1 MKNRI
6 TAIFIAAMMTLSLTA
21 CGNEETSSEQETTSE
36 STQSQ
41 SGADDTSAEETQEA
55 ADESAQSEWDEL
67 SAEEIT
73 EAMGI
78 GWNLGNQLEASSNKV
93 PDETAWGNPVIT
105 KELIEM
111 IKEQG
116 FNTIRIPVSYLSK
129 IGEAPDYTIDEAWLD
144 RINEVVDYA
153 IDSGL
158 YVIMNI
164 HGDGYYTV
172 DGGWLL
178 CAEDETAQVEIKAKY
193 EKVWEQIAER
203 YKDYDEHLIFE
214 SMNEEFN
221 NDYGNPDAEAYE
233 NINAYNQ
240 IFIDTVRS
248 SGGNN
253 DKRWVLIPGWNTNIG
268 YTTESKGF
276 VIPTDDNCT
285 ADGNRIMISV
295 HYYDPYNFT
304 LDENASSATTEWG
317 KYADENYDNWGQEDY
332 ANSQFKKLYD
342 EYVSK
347 GYPVVIGEM
356 GCLDKSHLSDNNTA
370 YRAYWYEYIVHSMKE
385 NGCVPVMWDNGWT
398 GKGSFAFFDRTTLET
413 TQPEIIEAVM
423 RAMNTDGDYE
433 IPAPE
438 ETTQAEEE
446 SSETE
451 ETTKA
456 DV

>member
-1 MKNRI
+1 MKKKI
-6 TAIFIAAMMTLSLTA
+6 TAIFVAAMMAVSFSA
-21 CGNEETSSEQETTSE
+21 CGSE
-36 STQSQ
+36 
-41 SGADDTSAEETQEA
+41 DTSANSETQAESTAAAENESDDDSAEAEESEETVTE
-55 ADESAQSEWDEL
+55 ESSESEWDEL

-78 GWNLGNQLEASSNKV
+78 GWNLGNQLEASNNKV

-105 KELIEM
+105 KELIQM
-111 IKEQG
+111 IKDQG
-116 FNTIRIPVSYLSK
+116 FDTIRIPVSYLSK
-129 IGEAPDYTIDEAWLD
+129 IGDGPDYTIDEAWLD

-158 YVIMNI
+158 YVIMNM

-172 DGGWLL
+172 DGSWLL
-178 CAEDETAQVEIKAKY
+178 CAEDADAQVEIKEKY
-193 EKVWEQIAER
+193 EKVWAQIADR

-221 NDYGNPDAEAYE
+221 NDYGNPDPEAYE

-317 KYADENYDNWGQEDY
+317 KYAVENYDNWGQEDY
-332 ANSQFKKLYD
+332 ADSQFKKLYD

-347 GYPVVIGEM
+347 GYPVIIGEM
-356 GCLDKSHLSDNNTA
+356 GCLDKSHLSDSNTA
-370 YRAYWYEYIVHSMKE
+370 YRAYWYEYIVHSMKN
-385 NGCVPVMWDNGWT
+385 NGCIPVMWDNGWT

-423 RAMNTDGDYE
+423 RAMDTDGDYE
-433 IPAPE
+433 IPAPAVTSAATADGE
-438 ETTQAEEE
+438 ETSEAE
-446 SSETE
+446 
-451 ETTKA
+451 
-456 DV
+456 